1 MAERL
6 RRGRSKE
13 GDAFR
18 ASRERLR
25 REHKKHGVVRLHIG
39 CGPRVLKGWLNIDL
53 EYCHYKDY
61 LKYYTDRFY
70 PEAVRGT
77 EEDLYAMDVTT
88 APLPLPDESVDLV
101 FHEDLIEHLTE
112 KEQIAFLAEMRRV
125 MKKGA
130 VHRVNTP
137 NLFVSMRD
145 RSDMRNGFAGIYFD
159 EWDTHGHKNV
169 LTPKILEELAL
180 MTGYTK
186 VIFTGRDGSTA
197 KDVPPEYRP
206 DPADRP
212 EEGNIFADLIK

>member
-1 MAERL
+1 MLNRL
-6 RRGRSKE
+6 WRKKDHRPSARKE
-13 GDAFR
+13 
-18 ASRERLR
+18 RERLACEYAR
-25 REHKKHGVVRLHIG
+25 HGKTRLHIG
-39 CGPRVLKGWLNIDL
+39 CGPRVLKDWLNIDL

-77 EEDLYAMDVTT
+77 EEDFYAMDVTA
-88 APLPLPDESVDLV
+88 APFPLPDESVDLV
-101 FHEDLIEHLTE
+101 FHEDFIEHLTE
-112 KEQIAFLAEMRRV
+112 KEQIMFFAETCRV

-145 RSDMRNGFAGIYFD
+145 HADMRKGFAGIYFD
-159 EWDTHGHKNV
+159 EWDRHGHKNV
-169 LTPKILEELAL
+169 LTPKILEELAF
-180 MTGYTK
+180 MTGYAK
-186 VIFTGRDGSTA
+186 VIFTGRDGSAA